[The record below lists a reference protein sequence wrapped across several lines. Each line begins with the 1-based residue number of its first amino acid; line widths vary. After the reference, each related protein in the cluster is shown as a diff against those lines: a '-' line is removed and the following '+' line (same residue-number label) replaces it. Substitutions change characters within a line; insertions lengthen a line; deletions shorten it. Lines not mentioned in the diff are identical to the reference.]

1 MKKLTFL
8 LDNGH
13 GINTP
18 GKRSPKWKDG
28 SQLFEFEFNRDIVK
42 RVAKGLSSLAIP
54 YKILVPEEVDISLGE
69 RVRRANA
76 IKDSILI
83 SVHANAGGG
92 TGFEI
97 FTSPGETKSD
107 SIATVFCQE
116 CEKAF
121 PEFKMRFDHSDGDPD
136 KEAGFYVLTK
146 TKGPAILTENL
157 FMDTES
163 DCKFLMSEQGRQRIA
178 DYHIRAIKRI
188 VSDGIYS

>member
-1 MKKLTFL
+1 MTLFL

-13 GINTP
+13 GVNTP

-42 RVAKGLSSLAIP
+42 RIAKGLDSLAIP
-54 YKILVPEEVDISLGE
+54 HKILVPEEIDISLGE

-76 IKDSILI
+76 IKNSILI

-97 FTSPGETKSD
+97 FTSPGKTQSD

-121 PEFKMRFDHSDGDPD
+121 PEFKMRFDKSDGDPD
-136 KEAGFYVLTK
+136 KEADFYVLTK

-157 FMDTES
+157 FMDNET
-163 DCKFLMSEQGRQRIA
+163 DCRFLMSEQGRQRIA

-188 VSDGIYS
+188 VSDGLIA